1 MRASSL
7 LSRDATW
14 NDCNSPGV
22 SYTSEP
28 LGNRFSS
35 FTTPRC
41 SGAHAARFIKAN
53 LEISFSLF
61 IGARVGSPGAVEL
74 RVNTG
79 FNSHASPGAF
89 RCYGC
94 TEVNLYTASTMS
106 PGMSTAS
113 LGVVASHIHVIIM
126 RVGKMQHG
134 FSKSAG
140 FLLFYTFLFRVQ
152 QRRVQPRKIHCM
164 SEQSYFSPANAR
176 RWGNLLCPRVFV
188 M

>member
-94 TEVNLYTASTMS
+94 TEVNLYTALPRVVPGRCDASGPPS
-106 PGMSTAS
+106 PGPPYSLLRRLISELFPEFCAPTTKTSLPTSRSCAS
-113 LGVVASHIHVIIM
+113 CEA
-126 RVGKMQHG
+126 
-134 FSKSAG
+134 
-140 FLLFYTFLFRVQ
+140 
-152 QRRVQPRKIHCM
+152 
-164 SEQSYFSPANAR
+164 
-176 RWGNLLCPRVFV
+176 
-188 M
+188 